1 MVANIHDI
9 NTWEVPENKPTQS
22 LEVSKVEHT
31 FNLRALFSLL
41 WITKLDPSAV
51 VEDLQAR
58 RKIVDALKASNTDI
72 LEKLTPKVDWWE
84 KKYKQ
89 AA

>member
-1 MVANIHDI
+1 MGANIYDI

-41 WITKLDPSAV
+41 WITKLDPSV
-51 VEDLQAR
+51 IVEDLEAR
-58 RKIVDALKASNTDI
+58 RKIIAALRNSNTDI
-72 LEKLTPKVDWWE
+72 LEKLTPEQTWWDAE
-84 KKYKQ
+84 LKK